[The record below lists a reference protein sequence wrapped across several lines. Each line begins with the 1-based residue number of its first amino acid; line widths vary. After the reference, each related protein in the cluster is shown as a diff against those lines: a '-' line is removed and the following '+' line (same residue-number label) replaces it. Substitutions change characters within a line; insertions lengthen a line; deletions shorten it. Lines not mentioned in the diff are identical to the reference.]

1 MRGNKISASGNLN
14 IIRDSSMILEQYREL
29 LKSSNSD
36 VNLVYPTINAY
47 FRHRR
52 SGFFELLSSHTK
64 DSSVKVKVLLPVPR
78 DYGHYRIH
86 FIAFTDSNEG

>member
-1 MRGNKISASGNLN
+1 
-14 IIRDSSMILEQYREL
+14 MILEQYKEL

-52 SGFFELLSSHTK
+52 SGIFELLAATQKTQVSKSEFYCL
-64 DSSVKVKVLLPVPR
+64 SR
-78 DYGHYRIH
+78 GIIRIY
-86 FIAFTDSNEG
+86 TMK